1 METIKNSILE
11 RVKAFPGHTSIYFK
25 DLTSGETF
33 SYNADE
39 PMSAASVIKLTIM
52 AELFRQIDAGISSR
66 EQKLVVKDEN
76 RVPICGVLTSQLQ
89 SQ

>member
-1 METIKNSILE
+1 METIKNSIIE

-39 PMSAASVIKLTIM
+39 PMSAASVIKLM
-52 AELFRQIDAGISSR
+52 FVIDGST
-66 EQKLVVKDEN
+66 EWDL
-76 RVPICGVLTSQLQ
+76 GVM
-89 SQ
+89 